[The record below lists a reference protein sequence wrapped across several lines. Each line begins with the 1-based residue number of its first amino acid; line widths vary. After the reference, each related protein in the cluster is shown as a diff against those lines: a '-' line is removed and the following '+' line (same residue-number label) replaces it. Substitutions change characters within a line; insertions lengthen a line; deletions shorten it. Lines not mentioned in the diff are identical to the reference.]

1 MEPLDSPVARPPMP
15 ANTRVHTP
23 VDTHL
28 HADAAESPSAVSWAA
43 IFAGAAGAASL
54 SLILLVLGAGLGFS
68 TMSPWAS
75 RGADADTIGIGAIV
89 WLAFVAIVASGTGG
103 YLAGRL
109 RVKWTATHTDEVY
122 FRDTA
127 HGFLSWS
134 VATLVTAGLLSSSIA
149 SIVGTGAELG
159 GTAAA
164 TAATAATGGAAG
176 LAKIGTSGVSPATMP
191 GMADAGYFSDSL
203 FRPQPAGAGA
213 SAPAAASSM
222 SPDAASA
229 ASADAGKV
237 FARALRT
244 GQLAPEDATYLVQ
257 AIAQRTGMSQE
268 DATKRVNDTYA
279 KAQAALQDAMNKAK
293 EAADK
298 ARKAAAY
305 AFLWL
310 FFSLLLGAFTASYAA
325 TLGGRQRDI

>member
-1 MEPLDSPVARPPMP
+1 MDSLDTAV
-15 ANTRVHTP
+15 TRQSVP

-28 HADAAESPSAVSWAA
+28 HASPVAESSSAVSWAA

-68 TMSPWAS
+68 TMSPWTN

-109 RVKWTATHTDEVY
+109 RMKWAATHTDEIY

-134 VATLVTAGLLSSSIA
+134 VATLVTAGLLSSSVA

-164 TAATAATGGAAG
+164 TAAAGGAAA
-176 LAKIGTSGVSPATMP
+176 LAKSGGTPGASTGTTP
-191 GMADAGYFSDSL
+191 GMSDAGYFSDSL
-203 FRPQPAGAGA
+203 FRPIPASAGA
-213 SAPAAASSM
+213 SAPTAPIPMSSDSATAAN
-222 SPDAASA
+222 
-229 ASADAGKV
+229 ADAGKV
-237 FARALRT
+237 FARALRM
-244 GQLAPEDATYLVQ
+244 GQLAPDDASYLGKAV
-257 AIAQRTGMSQE
+257 AQRTGMTQD

-279 KAQAALQDAMNKAK
+279 RAQAALQDATNKAK

-325 TLGGRQRDI
+325 TVGGRQRDI

>member
-1 MEPLDSPVARPPMP
+1 MEPLDLPATRPPMS
-15 ANTRVHTP
+15 ADNRVHTAVNP
-23 VDTHL
+23 HL
-28 HADAAESPSAVSWAA
+28 HSDVAESPSAVSWAA

-75 RGADADTIGIGAIV
+75 RGADADTIGVGAIV
-89 WLAFVAIVASGTGG
+89 WLAFVAIVASGMGG

-164 TAATAATGGAAG
+164 TAATGGAAA
-176 LAKIGTSGVSPATMP
+176 LAKAGTSGGASATTP

-203 FRPQPAGAGA
+203 FRPQPASASA
-213 SAPAAASSM
+213 SAPVAAPSM

-237 FARALRT
+237 FARALRN
-244 GQLAPEDATYLVQ
+244 GQLAPEDATYLGQ
-257 AIAQRTGMSQE
+257 AVAQRTGMSQE

-279 KAQAALQDAMNKAK
+279 KAQSALQDAMNKAK

>member
-1 MEPLDSPVARPPMP
+1 MEATNTPL
-15 ANTRVHTP
+15 TRQAVP

-28 HADAAESPSAVSWAA
+28 HAGSPTESPSAVSWAA

-75 RGADADTIGIGAIV
+75 RGADADTIGVGAII

-109 RVKWTATHTDEVY
+109 RVKWAAIHTDEIY

-149 SIVGTGAELG
+149 SIVSTGAELG

-164 TAATAATGGAAG
+164 TAATGGATA
-176 LAKIGTSGVSPATMP
+176 LAKTGTMSGAPAMTSGMS
-191 GMADAGYFSDSL
+191 DAGYFSDSL
-203 FRPQPAGAGA
+203 FRPMAASAGA
-213 SAPAAASSM
+213 SAPTTQTQMSGDAMTAAN
-222 SPDAASA
+222 
-229 ASADAGKV
+229 ADAGKV

-244 GQLAPEDATYLVQ
+244 GQLAPEDASYLGQ
-257 AIAQRTGMSQE
+257 AVAQRTGMSQE

-279 KAQAALQDAMNKAK
+279 KARSALQDAMNKAK

-310 FFSLLLGAFTASYAA
+310 FFSLLLGAFSASYAA
-325 TLGGRQRDI
+325 TVGGRQRDNF